1 VTLRARVT
9 IAVVA
14 VVAVGVVA
22 LAVSLY
28 AAVRRELWAQ
38 HDRGLAGR
46 ARALAALVEYDEA
59 YEFEAAGA
67 EAAGL
72 ARAYYQVWTPD
83 GAVLAQSPSLGGV
96 DLPQPEGAE
105 VFADVM
111 LPDGTPG
118 RLVAIH
124 VRAFADTA
132 DEGDAG
138 LVTIVLAEGTHDVRA
153 TLATIRRAAWLLG
166 GGTLL
171 AIALLAAFVVAR
183 ALRPLPRLGRA
194 IEAIDDRK
202 LTMRLP
208 VDDQPAELQGPVRK
222 LNDLLARLDA
232 SFARERRF
240 TADVSHELR
249 TPLAGLRTLLEVT
262 ALRDRSGD
270 DYRRAL
276 ADAGAIVVQLAALVD
291 NLLLLAR
298 LDAGQLPVA
307 REPVALRALV
317 DACWA
322 PHAAL
327 ASKRG
332 LAFRNTIDADA
343 RLTTDREKL
352 RVVIANLLGNAAEYT
367 EAGGWI
373 EVTGG
378 GAAVLDVIDSGPPI
392 PAEHLEHLFDRMWRA
407 EAARSGGGVHVGIGL
422 SLARSLCDALHCTLT
437 ATTLDDGSVR
447 FRVASA
453 DPLMVPSSTATTVA
467 A

>member
-9 IAVVA
+9 VAVVA

-22 LAVSLY
+22 LAMSLY
-28 AAVRRELWAQ
+28 AAVRCELWAQ

-46 ARALAALVEYDEA
+46 ARSLAALVEYDDG

-83 GAVLAQSPSLGGV
+83 GEVLARSPSLGAV
-96 DLPQPEGAE
+96 DLPRPAA
-105 VFADVM
+105 FADLT
-111 LPDGTPG
+111 LPDGAPG
-118 RLVAIH
+118 RLVAI
-124 VRAFADTA
+124 RAPAFT
-132 DEGDAG
+132 DEDEPPPGD
-138 LVTIVLAEGTHDVRA
+138 VTIVLAEGTADVRA
-153 TLATIRRAAWLLG
+153 TLATVRRAAWLLG
-166 GGTLL
+166 GGTLA

-194 IEAIDDRK
+194 IEAIDDRN
-202 LTMRLP
+202 LATRLP
-208 VDDQPAELQGPVRK
+208 VDEQPAELQGPVRK

-276 ADAGAIVVQLAALVD
+276 ADAAAIVVQLAALVE

-298 LDAGQLPVA
+298 LDAGQLPIA

-317 DACWA
+317 DECWA
-322 PHAAL
+322 PHATRRDL
-327 ASKRG
+327 D
-332 LAFRNTIDADA
+332 FRNRIDERAV
-343 RLTTDREKL
+343 LTTDREKL

-373 EVTGG
+373 EVTAGG
-378 GAAVLDVIDSGPPI
+378 EKVLDVVDSGPAI
-392 PAEHLEHLFDRMWRA
+392 PAEHLAHLFDRMWRA
-407 EAARSGGGVHVGIGL
+407 ESARSGGGVHVGIGL

-447 FRVASA
+447 FRVAST
-453 DPLMVPSSTATTVA
+453 DSLMVPSSTATTVA